1 MARPSIEFGPLFYT
15 QVIVGLTP
23 TLATAVHDT
32 VENLKNGSQTVS
44 AVRIRQ
50 RTQQMVQVAQ
60 LVRARKQ
67 MSSIME
73 DVQQVFFLC
82 HGETEV
88 VGSSPALHPDD
99 RD

>member
-23 TLATAVHDT
+23 TLATTVYDT
-32 VENLKNGSQTVS
+32 VENRKNGSQTVS

-50 RTQQMVQVAQ
+50 RAQQMAQVAQ

-67 MSSIME
+67 MSSSME
-73 DVQQVFFLC
+73 DVQQVFFMSW
-82 HGETEV
+82 GDR
-88 VGSSPALHPDD
+88 GRGFKSRPAP
-99 RD
+99 R